1 MTLATAAVLA
11 SIPSPSTR
19 RLALRVTPAAQHA
32 LRSGHPW
39 LFEQAITTPPAQ
51 GQPGDLAVVFDDQRR
66 FLAIGLYDPTSV
78 IRVRVLHHGAPTAIN
93 QAWFAAQL
101 SAAAARRAALPAQ
114 GATGYRL
121 VHGENDGL
129 PGLVIDRYDT
139 ILVLKLYTVAW
150 IPHLPTVL
158 AALAEAAP
166 AQGVVLRLSRE
177 LLRQPAF
184 LFGLHDGVV
193 LAGDLADPAVR
204 FTENGL
210 QFEANVLHGQKTGFF
225 FDQRDNRARVAAL
238 AVGRRT
244 LNVFAYS
251 GGFSLYAAAGGAPS
265 VLSLDLSAP
274 ALAAAVRNFELNQH
288 LPLVAAAAH
297 TVLAA
302 DAFDALAALRQRGQR
317 FDLVIVDPPA
327 LAKQEREVSGALQ
340 AYRRLTHLA
349 LGVLAPAGTLMMAS
363 CSSRVSAL
371 DFYATVEQAAVEAGR
386 PLQIF
391 ARSGH
396 AADHPIGFAAGAY
409 LKAFFAS
416 VR

>member
-1 MTLATAAVLA
+1 MTIAPAELLTH
-11 SIPSPSTR
+11 IPPPSGQ
-19 RLALRVTPAAQHA
+19 RLALRVTPAAQRA
-32 LRSGHPW
+32 LRQGHPW
-39 LFEQAITTPPAQ
+39 LFEQAVTDQRQQ
-51 GQPGDLAVVFDDQRR
+51 GQPGDLAVIFDDQRR

-78 IRVRVLHHGAPTAIN
+78 IRVRILHRGAPAVIN

-101 SAAAARRAALPAQ
+101 AAAAARRADLPAQ
-114 GATGYRL
+114 GTTGYRL

-158 AALAEAAP
+158 AALAGVMT

-177 LLRQPAF
+177 LRREPA
-184 LFGLHDGVV
+184 LLYGLQDGMA

-210 QFEANVLHGQKTGFF
+210 CFEADVLRGQKTGFF
-225 FDQRDNRARVAAL
+225 FDQRENRAAVAGL
-238 AVGRRT
+238 AAGRRT
-244 LNVFAYS
+244 LNVFAYT
-251 GGFSLYAAAGGAPS
+251 GGFSLYAASGGAPE
-265 VLSLDLSAP
+265 VLSLDISAP

-288 LPLVAAAAH
+288 LPAVAAAAH

-302 DAFDALAALRQRGQR
+302 DAFEALAALRERRQR

-327 LAKQEREVSGALQ
+327 LAKQEREIEGAVR
-340 AYRRLTHLA
+340 AYRRLTRLS
-349 LGVLAPAGTLMMAS
+349 LDVLAPAGTLVMAS
-363 CSSRVSAL
+363 CSSRVSAA
-371 DFYATVEQAAVEAGR
+371 DFFATVEQTAAEMGH
-386 PLQIF
+386 PLHVF
-391 ARSGH
+391 GRSGH
-396 AADHPIGFAAGAY
+396 ALDHPIGFAEGAY
-409 LKAFFAS
+409 LKCLFAS